1 MARKPTKQKAPRQAA
16 PGKKASLTSL
26 LWVFMLAIVIFA
38 FPESVILLFLGLL
51 PTLVAL
57 IVDKT
62 PRKYSTFCVGSMNI
76 TGVFPSMLELWAGQ
90 NNISHAIDIITNVFD
105 LIVMYAA
112 ATFGWLLFMAIPPV
126 VNGLLAVVAQ
136 HRIAQ
141 LRARQRELIKE
152 WGDEIIP
159 RKADQTE
166 AEKNGAGQALTPP
179 AAPEAANIEDL
190 DEVPPAP
197 S

>member
-1 MARKPTKQKAPRQAA
+1 MAREPNLEQAPRQAA
-16 PGKKASLTSL
+16 PVKKASMKSL

-51 PTLVAL
+51 PTVVAL
-57 IVDKT
+57 IIDKS
-62 PRKYSTFCVGSMNI
+62 PKKYSTFCVGSMNI
-76 TGVFPSMLELWAGQ
+76 TGVFPAMLELWAGQ
-90 NNISHAIDIITNVFD
+90 NNISHAIEIITNVFD

-141 LRARQRELIKE
+141 LRSRQRELIKE
-152 WGDEIIP
+152 WGDDIIARP
-159 RKADQTE
+159 LDQADGVKS
-166 AEKNGAGQALTPP
+166 ASGQAQSQTP
-179 AAPEAANIEDL
+179 APPSDIEDL

>member
-1 MARKPTKQKAPRQAA
+1 
-16 PGKKASLTSL
+16 
-26 LWVFMLAIVIFA
+26 
-38 FPESVILLFLGLL
+38 
-51 PTLVAL
+51 
-57 IVDKT
+57 
-62 PRKYSTFCVGSMNI
+62 
-76 TGVFPSMLELWAGQ
+76 MLELWAGQ
-90 NNISHAIDIITNVFD
+90 NNISHAIEIITNVFD

-141 LRARQRELIKE
+141 LRSRQRELIKE
-152 WGDEIIP
+152 WGDDIIARP
-159 RKADQTE
+159 LDQADGVKS
-166 AEKNGAGQALTPP
+166 ASGQAQSQTP
-179 AAPEAANIEDL
+179 APPSDIEDL

>member
-1 MARKPTKQKAPRQAA
+1 MAKKPTNEKAPRQVA
-16 PGKKASLTSL
+16 PSKARSMQSL
-26 LWVFMLAIVIFA
+26 LWVFMLAIVIIA

-57 IVDKT
+57 IIDKS

-76 TGVFPSMLELWAGQ
+76 TGVFPALLALWAGN
-90 NNISHAIDIITNVFD
+90 NNIAHAFEIITNVFD

-112 ATFGWLLFMAIPPV
+112 ATFGWLLYMAIPPV

-159 RKADQTE
+159 RPADQSGG
-166 AEKNGAGQALTPP
+166 EKNGAGQALNPSSAPP
-179 AAPEAANIEDL
+179 ASNIEEL
-190 DEVPPAP
+190 DEIPPAP